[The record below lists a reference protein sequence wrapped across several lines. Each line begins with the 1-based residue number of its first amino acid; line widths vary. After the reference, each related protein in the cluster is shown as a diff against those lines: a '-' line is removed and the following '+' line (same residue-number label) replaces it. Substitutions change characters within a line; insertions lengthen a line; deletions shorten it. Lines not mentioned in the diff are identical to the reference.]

1 MASTLRRLVL
11 GGLVVLALAT
21 GCVGTPIPQPPA
33 LDPPD
38 AERIAYEMVGSSTE
52 LVGSP
57 GAALPGTTLW
67 GVNLDDV
74 LDPQTTVVN
83 ADGSFS
89 LAVFALP
96 GQELR
101 VQTRDGVDRSRPVDV
116 LVPRG
121 EIVRPTEACLTLE
134 PALELR
140 RAVDVGAPDPQRV
153 RVTNG
158 CGAQVVIDEVALRRP
173 SEAWSVAT
181 PGPITV
187 PVGASADLEVV
198 FQPPR
203 VGLHEEILFVVIG
216 APEVDRRPI
225 TLSGEGR

>member
-1 MASTLRRLVL
+1 MASILR
-11 GGLVVLALAT
+11 VLALGSLLVLAT
-21 GCVGTPIPQPPA
+21 SCVGTPIPQPPA

-38 AERIAYEMVGSSTE
+38 ADRIAYEMAGSLTA
-52 LVGSP
+52 LVGAP

-89 LAVFALP
+89 LAVSALP

-101 VQTRDGVDRSRPVDV
+101 VQTRDGDDRSRPVDL

-121 EIVRPTEACLTLE
+121 ELVRPTEDCMRFE
-134 PALELR
+134 PARELR
-140 RAVDVGAPDPQRV
+140 RPAIDVGVADRQRV
-153 RVTNG
+153 RLTNG
-158 CGAQVVIDEVALRRP
+158 CGADVVIDEVVLRRP
-173 SEAWSVAT
+173 SDAWSVAT

-187 PVGASADLEVV
+187 PAGASTDLEVV
-198 FQPPR
+198 FQAPR
-203 VGLHEEILFVVIG
+203 AGPYEEILFVVVG
-216 APEVDRRPI
+216 APEPDRRPI